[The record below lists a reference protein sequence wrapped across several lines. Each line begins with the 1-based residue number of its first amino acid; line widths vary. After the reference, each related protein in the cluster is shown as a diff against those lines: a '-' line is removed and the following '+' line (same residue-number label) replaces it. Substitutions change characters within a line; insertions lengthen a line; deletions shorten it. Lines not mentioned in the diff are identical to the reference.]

1 MCEMNTTAIYK
12 CLKCGRLWEIPLI
25 AIPNIGT
32 KCPFCGGEGWKIGE
46 FNPNDPNGGGK
57 KGMRKED
64 IVVSLKLAKKL
75 KEAGVNSP
83 SLFYWRIWDDKS
95 VDLAMGDEDDFDY
108 SGAGRKV
115 REKIHAYTVMELID
129 ALPSS
134 IKTKVEGKE
143 YDYMLAIHKGNSN
156 WYAVSYESGSCD
168 DFDVLQEFAS
178 EKLANA
184 LARTLIWWRKKQA
197 RPTTYT

>member
-1 MCEMNTTAIYK
+1 MIVK
-12 CLKCGRLWEIPLI
+12 
-25 AIPNIGT
+25 
-32 KCPFCGGEGWKIGE
+32 
-46 FNPNDPNGGGK
+46 
-57 KGMRKED
+57 MRKED
-64 IVVSLKLAKKL
+64 IVVSLSLAKRL

-95 VDLAMGDEDDFDY
+95 VDIAMEHEDDFDY

-115 REKIHAYTVMELID
+115 TEKIHAYTVMELID

-134 IKTKVEGKE
+134 IKMKVKEKE
-143 YDYMLAIHKGNSN
+143 YDYMLTIHKGNSN

-178 EKLANA
+178 EKLADA
-184 LARTLIWWRKKQA
+184 LAQALIWYKTGEEEDYMKWVREHVEDLRKGEREK
-197 RPTTYT
+197 